1 MPLTIFISIIEE
13 YITTCERT
21 LIKNS
26 MEEVKFVNE
35 VIAVFSKADASSIS
49 NISDLDE
56 IISNW
61 ADIVDHS
68 WSKHSKLINITK
80 CSKVWW
86 NDKYS

>member
-1 MPLTIFISIIEE
+1 
-13 YITTCERT
+13 
-21 LIKNS
+21 
-26 MEEVKFVNE
+26 MEEVKFINE
-35 VIAVFSKADASSIS
+35 VIALFSKVDALSIS

-86 NDKYS
+86 NDKCSQDLANYRFTKSIKS